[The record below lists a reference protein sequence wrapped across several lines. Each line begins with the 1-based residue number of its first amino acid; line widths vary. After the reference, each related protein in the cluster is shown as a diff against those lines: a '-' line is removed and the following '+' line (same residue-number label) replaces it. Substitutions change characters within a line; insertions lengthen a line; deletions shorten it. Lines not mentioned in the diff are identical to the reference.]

1 MIALAAASGITD
13 VDAIT
18 LSLARMSSRELGIEV
33 AAFAM
38 VLAAAANN
46 TAKGVLAWVLGGRAL
61 GLRVGTVLFA
71 SSAAGIAT
79 ALPLLL
85 S

>member
-1 MIALAAASGITD
+1 
-13 VDAIT
+13 
-18 LSLARMSSRELGIEV
+18 MSSWELGTEV

-38 VLAAAANN
+38 VLAAASNN
-46 TAKGVLAWVLGGRAL
+46 AAKGVVAWVLGGRAL

-71 SSAAGIAT
+71 SSAVGVVT
-79 ALPLLL
+79 ALPLLQ